1 MNALAKFVRADCA
14 RVLTG
19 QAKHLAALQGGVLLI
34 TGGTGFMGTWLAEM
48 VAYLNDHHQFGIRL
62 HLLSSRAS
70 LFHERAPHLA
80 ARPDIQLI
88 ERNILNLVELP
99 DDTSWIIHTAGDP
112 DNRNHATDPLR
123 TLRVIVNGTDAL
135 LDSAT
140 RLGKL
145 QKILHVSSGL
155 VYGSQP
161 MDLPNIPES
170 FVGSLDCTVPS
181 QVYAEA
187 KRAAEIV
194 CAAYRTQARLP
205 IVTVRPFAF
214 AGPHQRLDGPWAAN
228 SFIRD
233 SLRGGPIRIQG
244 DGESVRSY
252 MYPADMA
259 LWMLTMLA
267 RATPGSVYN
276 LGNPVGITLL
286 ELARKITK
294 GFPKPIPIIPRMLG
308 LNAPRATRL
317 VPDVT
322 QAQEALGLTIHTD
335 IDSTIRLAIQWYQ
348 ALQPTGTP

>member
-1 MNALAKFVRADCA
+1 MNALEKFVRADCA
-14 RVLTG
+14 RILAG
-19 QAKHLAALQGGVLLI
+19 QISHLEPLQGGTLLI
-34 TGGTGFMGTWLAEM
+34 TGGTGFMGTWLTEM
-48 VAYLNDHHQFGIRL
+48 VTYLNDQHHFGIRL
-62 HLLSSRAS
+62 YLLSTRAS

-80 ARPDIQLI
+80 SRPDIQLI

-99 DDTSWIIHTAGDP
+99 DDTNWIIHTAGDP
-112 DNRNHATDPLR
+112 DNSTHATDPLR

-135 LDSAT
+135 LNSAT
-140 RLGKL
+140 RLSKL
-145 QKILHVSSGL
+145 QKILHISSGL
-155 VYGSQP
+155 IYGLQP
-161 MDLPNIPES
+161 MDLPNIPEH
-170 FVGSLDCTVPS
+170 FVGGLDCTVPS
-181 QVYAEA
+181 HVYAEA

-205 IVTVRPFAF
+205 IITARPFAF
-214 AGPHQRLDGPWAAN
+214 AGPYQRLDGPWAAN

-267 RATPGSVYN
+267 QATPGSVYN
-276 LGNPVGITLL
+276 LGNPIGITLM
-286 ELARKITK
+286 ELARKITQ
-294 GFPKPIPIIPRMLG
+294 GFPTPISIVPRMLG

-322 QAQEALGLTIHTD
+322 RAQKTLGLTVQTD
-335 IDSTIRLAIQWYQ
+335 MDSTIRLAIQWYQ
-348 ALQPTGTP
+348 TLQSTGPR